1 MGEYMGEFF
10 AGGKK
15 MSGDHIDQGFS
26 SGDLSP
32 VSLFPPGQPFHE
44 WQRPRARMASGK
56 ARKNLRNALRRAD
69 SPNFACLI
77 MLLVSSI
84 EVTFGHVECAKV
96 TFELIGEFGLQVESL
111 NGTYSQA
118 VKHLVEA
125 IIRDFAA
132 RIEARDMPYWVF
144 SHFIKAPFSFQ
155 RVMERFEIDGSGSC
169 DDDDMRAVVEFS
181 AKNTF

>member
-84 EVTFGHVECAKV
+84 EV
-96 TFELIGEFGLQVESL
+96 IGEFGLQVESL

-169 DDDDMRAVVEFS
+169 DDDDMRAVVEF
-181 AKNTF
+181 FG